1 MKTSTLK
8 KYFPQT
14 IHGQV
19 LLVFFVVL
27 FILYLL
33 TLVYTVIIGR
43 NYYLNTLVNDRAR
56 YIFTVYSVI
65 NFADDYTRPKL
76 IRNRANKAFDV
87 ELTDEKPNIEIG
99 NNASSIGMTRHIEA
113 LIHQSSLKG
122 HRIEVFSNVTS
133 FSYKDFLTVFAKFLF
148 SSSDTISMQDELVE
162 DFDYSM
168 KIILPLQDGKWL
180 TFKSKGLYIF
190 LPSGT
195 ILVLLPALISLLFSF
210 FFIYLAYFTIKPLK
224 QLTAATKKFASNIS
238 DYHPLEASG
247 PLEVRETI
255 LAFNTLQKRIFD
267 FVNERS
273 RLLAAISHDLRT
285 PLTRMALRTAQLDEK
300 MQEAFSNDINQLRQL
315 MDTSIDLA
323 RATGNIEKIVSVDII
338 SLLESMTDD
347 LCELGHKI
355 EFCNEENGCG
365 AEILGIPPIPAR
377 PLCLKRA
384 LANLLE
390 NATRYATYTR
400 IYIKNSETSL
410 KIQVVDNGPGIPKE
424 LIEKVFE
431 PFYRIE
437 PSRNRSTGGT
447 GLGLAITRSM
457 IQLCGGTVQL
467 ENSPKGGLIA
477 TVILNREV

>member
-14 IHGQV
+14 IYGQI
-19 LLVFFVVL
+19 LLVFFIVL

-33 TLVYTVIIGR
+33 TLIYTIIIGR

-65 NFADDYTRPKL
+65 NFADEHARPKL
-76 IRNRANKAFDV
+76 IKNRANRAFDV
-87 ELTDEKPNIEIG
+87 ELLNTKPEIVVG
-99 NNASSIGMTRHIEA
+99 SNPSSYSMTRNIQA
-113 LIHQSSLKG
+113 LINQSSLAKYD
-122 HRIEVFSNVTS
+122 IQIYSNISS
-133 FSYKDFLTVFAKFLF
+133 FSYKDFFFVFSKFLF
-148 SSSDTISMQDELVE
+148 ATDDDGAIQDALVK

-168 KIILPLQDGKWL
+168 EIVLSLQDGKWL
-180 TFKSKGLYIF
+180 TFKTNGLYIF
-190 LPSGT
+190 IPSG
-195 ILVLLPALISLLFSF
+195 IMLIFLPAVISLLFSF
-210 FFIYLAYFTIKPLK
+210 FFIYLAYFTVKPLK

-238 DYHPLEASG
+238 DYHPLEETG

-255 LAFNTLQKRIFD
+255 SAFNSLQKRIFD

-285 PLTRMALRTAQLDEK
+285 PLTRMALRTTQLDEK
-300 MQEAFSNDINQLRQL
+300 LQEAFSNDINQLRQL

-323 RATGNIEKIVSVDII
+323 RATGNIEKIVPVDVVA
-338 SLLESMTDD
+338 LLESMTDD
-347 LCELGHKI
+347 LCELGHHV
-355 EFCNEENGCG
+355 EFCQEDNCG
-365 AEILGIPPIPAR
+365 VEILDIPPIPAR

-390 NATRYATYTR
+390 NATRYATNVK
-400 IYIKNSETSL
+400 IYIKNTDENL
-410 KIQVVDNGPGIPKE
+410 EIQIVDDGSGIPPE
-424 LIEKVFE
+424 QLEKVFE
-431 PFYRIE
+431 PFYRLE

-457 IQLCGGTVQL
+457 IQLCGGSVQL
-467 ENSPKGGLIA
+467 KNGEKCGLVA
-477 TVILNREV
+477 TVLLNRDV